1 MTYPTKEAMAALNQ
15 ALHLPATGQ
24 EQDWDIE
31 LADPDRVSEFVAYF
45 ENHPLSE
52 GEKHAL
58 MALILGSLED
68 LSNREKIPSELW
80 DRVRHLLQADS
91 GLYTDL
97 LKQWGPKS
105 DDPDNF
111 AISPLLTLL

>member
-15 ALHLPATGQ
+15 ALRLPATGR

-31 LADPDRVSEFVAYF
+31 LADPDRVDEFVAYF
-45 ENHPLSE
+45 ESHALNE

-68 LSNREKIPSELW
+68 LSNKEKVSMELW
-80 DRVRHLLQADS
+80 DRVKRLLRADP
-91 GLYTDL
+91 GLHDDL
-97 LKQWGPKS
+97 VKQWRPKN
-105 DDPDNF
+105 DDPDGF
-111 AISPLLTLL
+111 AISPFLQSL